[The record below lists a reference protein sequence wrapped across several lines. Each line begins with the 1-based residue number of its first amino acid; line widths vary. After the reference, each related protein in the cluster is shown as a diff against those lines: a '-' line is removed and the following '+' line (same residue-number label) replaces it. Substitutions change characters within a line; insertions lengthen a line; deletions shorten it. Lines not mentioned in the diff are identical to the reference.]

1 LTELERYFES
11 FRRQT
16 IGFDAAFDTPYGRK
30 GLVYA
35 DWIASGRLYGPI
47 EERMTELF
55 GPMVGNTHSGAS
67 VTGTTMTDA
76 YHEAREIIKRHVNAA
91 PGDVLLA
98 CGSGMTAAVCKL
110 QRLLGLAVPD
120 RLRSYVT
127 LPEAVRPVVFVTHM
141 EHHSNQTTWEETL
154 AEVVCLPP
162 GDDGLVDPGTLRRAV
177 ARYPDRI
184 KIGAFTACSN
194 VTGIRTPYHELARIM
209 HETGGL
215 CFVDFAA
222 NAPYDDID
230 MHPSHPAEK
239 LDAIYFSPHK
249 FLGGPGATG
258 ILIFDSALYGNAV
271 PDHPG
276 GGTVSWTNPWGGH
289 SFLSDIEAREDGGTP
304 GFLQTIRA
312 ALAVKVKEAMSPDRM
327 RDREHELLVRAF
339 DGFRS
344 IPGLVILADAH
355 EERIGAVSF
364 YVEGIHYNLIVKL
377 LNDRYG
383 VQVRGGCSCAGT
395 YGHFLLHVDPTYSR
409 SITDRIDEGDLSEK
423 PGWVRLSVHPMMT
436 DAELQHVIEGVREI
450 VENVD
455 TWRTDYTYDSKVNEF
470 RHRTDNGQLVS
481 DSWFD
486 LQPAVVAVD

>member
-1 LTELERYFES
+1 MTELERYFES
-11 FRRQT
+11 FRRHT
-16 IGFDAAFDTPYGRK
+16 VGIDAAFDTPYGRK

-55 GPMVGNTHSGAS
+55 GPMVGNTHSEAS
-67 VTGTTMTDA
+67 VTGTTMTNA
-76 YHEAREIIKRHVNAA
+76 YHEAREIIKRHVNAG
-91 PGDVLLA
+91 PDDVLLA

-120 RLRSYVT
+120 RLRNYVT

-162 GDDGLVDPGTLRRAV
+162 DAEGLVDPGTLQREV
-177 ARYPDRI
+177 AKYPDRI

-209 HETGGL
+209 HEAGGL
-215 CFVDFAA
+215 CFIDFAA
-222 NAPYDDID
+222 NAPYDDVD
-230 MHPSHPAEK
+230 MHPSDPSEK

-249 FLGGPGATG
+249 FLGGPGASG

-289 SFLSDIEAREDGGTP
+289 SFVSDIEAREDGGTP

-312 ALAVKVKEAMSPDRM
+312 ALAVKVKEAMSTDRM
-327 RDREHELLVRAF
+327 RARERELLLRAF
-339 DGFRS
+339 DGLRS

-355 EERIGAVSF
+355 EERIGAISF
-364 YVEGIHYNLIVKL
+364 YIEGIHYNLIVKL

-436 DAELQHVIEGVREI
+436 DAELDHVIQGVREI
-450 VENVD
+450 VENVE
-455 TWRTDYTYDSKVNEF
+455 TWKADYTYDSKVNEF